1 MQAIDSATPTRSYR
15 VGKRVTQEHAIIV
28 SAFNEVDAKR
38 RARALSEALNAL
50 GGNLS
55 VKSLT
60 IDELKLAIS
69 AGDPDRRQASLNL

>member
-1 MQAIDSATPTRSYR
+1 M
-15 VGKRVTQEHAIIV
+15 TQEHAIIV